1 VPYRWKPSKISIAH
15 PKPRCI
21 DKIKVVMENKIN
33 VCVNLLY
40 ITDII
45 QDTHL
50 IKHQEKIKESTNPH
64 S

>member
-1 VPYRWKPSKISIAH
+1 
-15 PKPRCI
+15 
-21 DKIKVVMENKIN
+21 
-33 VCVNLLY
+33 LY

-64 S
+64 SWALNYAEIFEG